1 MAVCSGFRA
10 ELNRAEPELAAAA
23 NVYSRWAKAEEA
35 FMPVLLL
42 WAVPAVIVVGGAG
55 YWLIHMH

>member
-1 MAVCSGFRA
+1 M
-10 ELNRAEPELAAAA
+10 NRAEPELAAAA